1 MEKRFTAE
9 ELPKRQ
15 WSIWDEWL
23 GELPY
28 ASPFS
33 MSWWLETVCDVFG
46 GKPHVFVVTAH
57 DNSIVGGIALREINF
72 LGKSIVSPSTL
83 SLYMPVVLSENLDRH
98 DIVDVLTELARFL
111 MNRFDVI
118 HGVHNTKELSDVRP
132 FQWLGYQVDVRY
144 TAVTELTTYDFNSM
158 GRSQRKQIKKGI
170 SRTRGIKEI
179 VRSLELVDTKLL
191 LAGSFENDELEQE
204 IKCMRG
210 WEKVKYYGQV
220 GREKVREILGTA
232 RVGLVTL
239 HPTKS
244 YVESMPVKMFEYMS
258 AGIPVVASN
267 FPLWKEIVEGN
278 NCGIC
283 VDPLNHKE
291 IANAIEYL
299 LEHSEEAKG
308 MGENGR
314 RAVLGK
320 YNWDLAAQEL
330 LKLYSEVL
338 L

>member
-1 MEKRFTAE
+1 
-9 ELPKRQ
+9 
-15 WSIWDEWL
+15 
-23 GELPY
+23 
-28 ASPFS
+28 
-33 MSWWLETVCDVFG
+33 
-46 GKPHVFVVTAH
+46 
-57 DNSIVGGIALREINF
+57 
-72 LGKSIVSPSTL
+72 
-83 SLYMPVVLSENLDRH
+83 
-98 DIVDVLTELARFL
+98 
-111 MNRFDVI
+111 
-118 HGVHNTKELSDVRP
+118 
-132 FQWLGYQVDVRY
+132 
-144 TAVTELTTYDFNSM
+144 
-158 GRSQRKQIKKGI
+158 
-170 SRTRGIKEI
+170 
-179 VRSLELVDTKLL
+179 
-191 LAGSFENDELEQE
+191 
-204 IKCMRG
+204 
-210 WEKVKYYGQV
+210 
-220 GREKVREILGTA
+220 
-232 RVGLVTL
+232 
-239 HPTKS
+239 
-244 YVESMPVKMFEYMS
+244 MS